1 MRQKNYTTASFNPDI
16 THSRKPAWQF
26 GTNKLSGSQEMSL
39 FQDSTFGWSYSHSWE
54 VVQNPPILTLQLFA
68 PLKKKKNTKVIKQ
81 RTADMS
87 IEKKGLLKFLVMR
100 ELFYVKA
107 TEKKKN
113 AG

>member
-1 MRQKNYTTASFNPDI
+1 MILLPLLRSGTESTNSDFTAFC
-16 THSRKPAWQF
+16 
-26 GTNKLSGSQEMSL
+26 SL
-39 FQDSTFGWSYSHSWE
+39 K
-54 VVQNPPILTLQLFA
+54 
-68 PLKKKKNTKVIKQ
+68 KKKKNTKVIKQ

-113 AG
+113 AS